1 MRWGGILGIEWEKNR
16 RDFEASE
23 EGMEEEV
30 TGMGI
35 EGGRWA
41 E

>member
-35 EGGRWA
+35 GGGRWA